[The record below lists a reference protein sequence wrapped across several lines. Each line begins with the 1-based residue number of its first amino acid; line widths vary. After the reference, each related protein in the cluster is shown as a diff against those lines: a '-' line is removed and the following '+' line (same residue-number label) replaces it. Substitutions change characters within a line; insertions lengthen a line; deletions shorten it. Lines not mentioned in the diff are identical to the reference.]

1 MKHFF
6 RELFAD
12 NNHINEK
19 NVIGVWSFIVMSVYS
34 LVDVITGAMGKELVI
49 SERIYTSFETIV
61 LGAFIISAGE
71 KITSIIKGRSNG
83 NSEETN
89 S

>member
-1 MKHFF
+1 
-6 RELFAD
+6 
-12 NNHINEK
+12 
-19 NVIGVWSFIVMSVYS
+19 
-34 LVDVITGAMGKELVI
+34 MGKELII